1 MSTQEIDRQAIMS
14 RALRHGFTLR
24 QQPGGEMDL
33 NEYVY
38 AFAQEVFEAGR
49 KAERDALRPVCAEAY
64 QMADALGASVEAP
77 QIDREKVRDA
87 IAQALGC
94 MIYCCTRS
102 WEAWNVGT
110 MRRDD
115 FILASEDDCILDEL
129 TAAVISAI
137 EAKPESGSAS

>member
-64 QMADALGASVEAP
+64 QMAGALGASVEAP